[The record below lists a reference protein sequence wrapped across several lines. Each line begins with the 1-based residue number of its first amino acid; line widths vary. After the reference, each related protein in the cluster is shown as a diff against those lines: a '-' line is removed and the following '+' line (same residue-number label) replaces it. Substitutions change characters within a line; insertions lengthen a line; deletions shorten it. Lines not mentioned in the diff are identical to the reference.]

1 MTRTK
6 KHIARAA
13 AALSATAALS
23 LVVVGTASAG
33 YLNGCNVPQSTL
45 YAAADMAQ
53 GFGSAYCAGNVSQM
67 EVEVDLYE
75 YWITAPVGWHLEATT
90 TAGPTSV
97 GSGKTLKAPPA
108 TATCNTTQSRDWKVI
123 TTGYGDIGGTW
134 YTDQDQVEENLDCR
148 N

>member
-1 MTRTK
+1 MTKTK
-6 KHIARAA
+6 KRITRVAA
-13 AALSATAALS
+13 VLSATAASS
-23 LVVVGTASAG
+23 LVATATASAG

-45 YAAADMAQ
+45 YAAAGLAQ

-75 YWITAPVGWHLEATT
+75 YWVNPPVGWHLEATT

-97 GSGKTLKAPPA
+97 GSGRTLKAPPA
-108 TATCNTTQSRDWKVI
+108 TATCNSTLSRNWKVI

-134 YTDQDQVEENLDCR
+134 YSDQNQVEETLDCR